1 MQRFEWRPSQ
11 PVPSLWA
18 ASLALSDP
26 DQQPRQ
32 IGEMSVGGASYSSR
46 SSGFPGLCRTCV
58 AGSRTCGGPER
69 SKPVSSFW
77 RSEGGR
83 SFTLGCRCPM
93 GASSTATSSPAVST
107 GCAADEDA
115 SPACAHALA
124 GPVARNRTASQLSHV
139 RDLHNSRRRRPAPSH
154 RHPTAETSPEPIAR
168 REARS
173 SSWPR
178 KSLRPSAEAC

>member
-1 MQRFEWRPSQ
+1 LRIRAGRAVHSVRVELQ
-11 PVPSLWA
+11 VPSLWA

-93 GASSTATSSPAVST
+93 GASSTATSSPAVAFK
-107 GCAADEDA
+107 CF
-115 SPACAHALA
+115 CI
-124 GPVARNRTASQLSHV
+124 
-139 RDLHNSRRRRPAPSH
+139 SRMDRRPGEVSVENSE
-154 RHPTAETSPEPIAR
+154 RHPM
-168 REARS
+168 
-173 SSWPR
+173 PR
-178 KSLRPSAEAC
+178 HLAAAVPAGFPWELGGERMLDPSCTPSANPSATCPMGRI